1 MAGEL
6 MATALARERFFAA
19 IASVLSGLA
28 LVLACAGLYAAVA
41 YSVTQR
47 HGELAVR
54 VALGASR
61 ADVIGLVLRDP
72 LFTTTIGIAAGVPG
86 TYLLMRSARS
96 LLFGVSPFDLPT
108 VAVCGVVLL
117 SCAVLAA
124 LWPARRALAIDPVA
138 ALRNS

>member
-1 MAGEL
+1 MRGVRIV
-6 MATALARERFFAA
+6 MTRPNRC
-19 IASVLSGLA
+19 VL
-28 LVLACAGLYAAVA
+28 V
-41 YSVTQR
+41 
-47 HGELAVR
+47 
-54 VALGASR
+54 
-61 ADVIGLVLRDP
+61 
-72 LFTTTIGIAAGVPG
+72 TTIGIAAGVPG